1 MKMWKK
7 YLIAIIVVG
16 IIFSCT
22 ACSGLD
28 FLADNLRGGA
38 EQLSNNMAIGKSNA
52 LITPYQSFSG
62 SRTSDNVGFAA
73 SFEGDVESFNGQD
86 ILVGNTNVKKNA
98 CREITVNYEFDTEK
112 GYCKLIYL
120 NPDLEERVLAEGGK
134 GEITLKLQAGANYIG
149 LIGEDYQG
157 HIQITVQ

>member
-1 MKMWKK
+1 MKISKK
-7 YLIAIIVVG
+7 YLIAIIAVG

-28 FLADNLRGGA
+28 SFADNLKSGA
-38 EQLSNNMAIGKSNA
+38 EQLNNDVAIGKSNA

-62 SRTSDNVGFAA
+62 SRTSDNDGFTA
-73 SFEGDVESFNGQD
+73 SFDGEVESFNGLD
-86 ILVGNTNVKKNA
+86 ILVGNTDIKENF
-98 CREITVNYEFDTEK
+98 CREVTVHYEFDAEK

-120 NPDLEERVLAEGGK
+120 NPDLEEKVLAEGGK
-134 GEITLKLQAGANYIG
+134 GEITLELQAGANYVG

>member
-1 MKMWKK
+1 MKILKK
-7 YLIAIIVVG
+7 CLIAIVTVG
-16 IIFSCT
+16 IMFSCT

-28 FLADNLRGGA
+28 SFADNLKSGA
-38 EQLSNNMAIGKSNA
+38 KQLNNDVAIGKSNA

-62 SRTSDNVGFAA
+62 SRTSDNDGFTA

-86 ILVGNTNVKKNA
+86 ILVGNTNVKKNF

-112 GYCKLIYL
+112 GCCKLIYL
-120 NPDLEERVLAEGGK
+120 NSDLEEKVLAESGK
-134 GEITLKLQAGANYIG
+134 GEITLELQTGANYIG